1 MKCRVASRVLPIIW
15 KINNGMKNSYFDISN
30 EGQETALVLRGHW
43 IIAHSDEINHAL
55 EKTRTAFSVVDARSV
70 GKMDLWGALKL
81 ESLARASN
89 ARAILNEEQ
98 QRITQFLPMERI
110 ELPAEDKSSYFVRL
124 FEVWGKMA
132 VNAGK
137 TMYGMT
143 VFVGEIATVFL
154 KNFAHPRSFR
164 FHSIV
169 RHIEETGLRALP
181 IICLLAVLISMVISY
196 QAATQLQRFG
206 ASIFTVDLTVIS
218 ILREMG
224 VLVTAIMVA
233 GRSGSAFAAEI
244 GVMKLREEVDA
255 LKTMGLNPIE
265 VLVIPRLIAM
275 MITLPI
281 LAFLADIT
289 GLAGGGVIAVLL
301 LDIPIDSYIDRVE
314 MVAKPTMF
322 FVGLIKAPVF
332 AFIITIVGTY
342 QGMNVSG
349 SAESVGK
356 LTTVAVVQS
365 IFLVIMV
372 DALFSIIFSNLGI

>member
-1 MKCRVASRVLPIIW
+1 MAP
-15 KINNGMKNSYFDISN
+15 SYFETDKQEESLVLQGDWVIANSGDID
-30 EGQETALVLRGHW
+30 TALKQAPAGVSL
-43 IIAHSDEINHAL
+43 I
-55 EKTRTAFSVVDARSV
+55 DARAV
-70 GKMDLWGALKL
+70 GQMDLWGALKV
-81 ESLARASN
+81 EALAHRHKAQL
-89 ARAILNEEQ
+89 ALNNEQ
-98 QRITQFLPMERI
+98 ERLRNFLPMERI
-110 ELPAEDKSSYFVRL
+110 GMPEVPVSSSIVRL
-124 FEVWGKMA
+124 LETLGRTA
-132 VNAGK
+132 SNAGK
-137 TMYGMT
+137 TIYGLLA
-143 VFVGEIATVFL
+143 FIGEISVVFL

-169 RHIEETGLRALP
+169 RHIEETGIRALP

-196 QAATQLQRFG
+196 QAATQLQKFG

-224 VLVTAIMVA
+224 VLTTAIMVA

-244 GVMKLREEVDA
+244 GVMKLREEIDA
-255 LKTMGLNPIE
+255 MKTMGMNPVE
-265 VLVIPRLIAM
+265 VLVVPRLIAM

-281 LAFLADIT
+281 LAFLADLT
-289 GLAGGGVIAVLL
+289 GLAGGGLVSILL
-301 LDIPIDSYIDRVE
+301 LDIPLDQYIERVDQ
-314 MVAKPTMF
+314 VAKPTMF

-332 AFIITIVGTY
+332 AFVITIVGTY

-372 DALFSIIFSNLGI
+372 DALFSIVFSQLGI

>member
-1 MKCRVASRVLPIIW
+1 MKTLYFETIDEGGGTRIVFRDNWVIDRSADIRVALKNFSD
-15 KINNGMKNSYFDISN
+15 NNI
-30 EGQETALVLRGHW
+30 ALL
-43 IIAHSDEINHAL
+43 
-55 EKTRTAFSVVDARSV
+55 DATSV
-70 GKMDLWGALKL
+70 GRMDLWGILQLQELQERTRADLVLTDGQKKMFGLLSGEPPEPVIKDKKSYFTRLL
-81 ESLARASN
+81 ESLGEMASN
-89 ARAILNEEQ
+89 AWR
-98 QRITQFLPMERI
+98 
-110 ELPAEDKSSYFVRL
+110 
-124 FEVWGKMA
+124 
-132 VNAGK
+132 
-137 TMYGMT
+137 TMYGMLSLI
-143 VFVGEIATVFL
+143 GEIAVCFL
-154 KNFAHPRSFR
+154 RNMAHPKSFR

-181 IICLLAVLISMVISY
+181 IIALLAVLISMVISY
-196 QAATQLQRFG
+196 QAATQLQKFG

-224 VLVTAIMVA
+224 VLITAIMVA

-244 GVMKLREEVDA
+244 GVMKLREEIDA
-255 LKTMGLNPIE
+255 LKTMGFNPIE
-265 VLVIPRLIAM
+265 ILVLPRLIAM
-275 MITLPI
+275 MITLPL
-281 LAFLADIT
+281 LAFIADIV
-289 GLAGGGVIAVLL
+289 GLAGGGLIAIFL
-301 LDIPIDSYIDRVE
+301 LDIPLDQYIDRVD

-332 AFIITIVGTY
+332 AFVITIVGTY

>member
-1 MKCRVASRVLPIIW
+1 MTDLYYEIT
-15 KINNGMKNSYFDISN
+15 
-30 EGQETALVLRGHW
+30 GQG
-43 IIAHSDEINHAL
+43 S
-55 EKTRTAFSVVDARSV
+55 EKTLALHGDWVIGNSAAINAGLKKTARDVKIIDAA
-70 GKMDLWGALKL
+70 GAGHMDLWGALKL
-81 ESLARASN
+81 EALAEQFGARLVRN
-89 ARAILNEEQ
+89 AEQ
-98 QRITQFLPMERI
+98 ERMTQFLPMKRI
-110 ELPAEDKSSYFVRL
+110 DLAAPGGRLPSFLRWLAL
-124 FEVWGKMA
+124 LGKGA
-132 VNAGK
+132 TAAGA
-137 TMYGMT
+137 TMYGLT
-143 VFVGEIATVFL
+143 SFIGEISIVFA
-154 KNFAHPRSFR
+154 KNIFNPRAFR

-181 IICLLAVLISMVISY
+181 IVGLLAILISMVVAY
-196 QAATQLQRFG
+196 QAATQLQKFG

-224 VLVTAIMVA
+224 VLITAIMVA

-265 VLVIPRLIAM
+265 VLVVPRLIAM

-281 LAFLADIT
+281 LAFLADVM
-289 GLAGGGVIAVLL
+289 GLVGGGAVAILL
-301 LDIPIDSYIDRVE
+301 LDIPIDQYIERVD

-332 AFIITIVGTY
+332 AFVITIVGTY

-349 SAESVGK
+349 SAESVGR